1 VTFNC
6 ALQASRCEKQLKIR
20 LKALELER
28 TTDLGSA
35 VLKSCGVF
43 YCRDVKFELICAVS
57 CMLLQNA
64 DYMTGQVEDLSEKL
78 EQSETQLNRSG
89 TGYTYEAHDKKFE
102 DKLTK
107 ATKDR

>member
-1 VTFNC
+1 
-6 ALQASRCEKQLKIR
+6 
-20 LKALELER
+20 
-28 TTDLGSA
+28 
-35 VLKSCGVF
+35 
-43 YCRDVKFELICAVS
+43 
-57 CMLLQNA
+57 MLLQNA